1 MACDVQVAASTN
13 QNVGYSGQGLGN
25 GTRRYCTRGTSKC
38 DGRYITDSAKLFGL
52 NKGMQAAAAEA
63 RADLVRFN
71 QEFENNMSAWE
82 NGLRSLQN
90 GQWQAATEDTL
101 RRWRGNVDAL
111 KEKSEMLEASDS
123 KLADLER
130 LVGTI
135 AEEKMDLD
143 NLKGKA
149 ATREEQADSLN
160 PKSRPSPYTNIL
172 GLGRTFRAS
181 TRWTIWILSIVF
193 GLLAL
198 GVLGFLIWQ
207 IVTNTTP
214 QSPLASFMGGKRLV

>member
-1 MACDVQVAASTN
+1 
-13 QNVGYSGQGLGN
+13 
-25 GTRRYCTRGTSKC
+25 
-38 DGRYITDSAKLFGL
+38 
-52 NKGMQAAAAEA
+52 MQAAAAEA